1 MKPLLKKELPDFLK
15 RFDSFID
22 GEIRHVEIISPTV
35 IKVTLAGQD
44 SARGFDW
51 ITVEFEFGGVSDARL
66 LDDSK
71 LSFADMSEAI
81 SLINED
87 DSFAFGL
94 GRYSSLS
101 GVKNSSFYII
111 SDTLKYQE
119 GTF

>member
-1 MKPLLKKELPDFLK
+1 MKPLLKKELPNFLE

-22 GEIRHVEIISPTV
+22 GEVRHVEVVSPTI

-66 LDDSK
+66 LDSSK
-71 LSFADMSEAI
+71 LSLLDMSEAI
-81 SLINED
+81 SLISENNM
-87 DSFAFGL
+87 FAFGL
-94 GRYSSLS
+94 GKYSNLS
-101 GVKNSSFYII
+101 GIKNSSFYII
-111 SDTLKYQE
+111 CETLKYQE